1 MYFMVNLDYLELQQ
15 LRKMNFL
22 EQAMHKET

>member
-1 MYFMVNLDYLELQQ
+1 MDFMVNLDYLELQQ

-22 EQAMHKET
+22 EQAMHKEI